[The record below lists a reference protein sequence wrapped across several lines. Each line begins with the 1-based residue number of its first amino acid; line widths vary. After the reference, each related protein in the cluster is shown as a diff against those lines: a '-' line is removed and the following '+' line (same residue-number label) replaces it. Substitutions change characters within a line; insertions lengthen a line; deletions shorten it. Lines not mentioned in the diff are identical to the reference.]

1 VGAVT
6 VRDVQ
11 TVPNALWASRQVAD
25 VMQTAVDQLIVGPDI
40 STMQAME
47 MMVTRGADQ
56 LIVVQDDLVL
66 GLLTRASIGQFIELH
81 QPRR

>member
-1 VGAVT
+1 
-6 VRDVQ
+6 
-11 TVPNALWASRQVAD
+11 
-25 VMQTAVDQLIVGPDI
+25 
-40 STMQAME
+40 ME

>member
-1 VGAVT
+1 
-6 VRDVQ
+6 
-11 TVPNALWASRQVAD
+11 VPNGLWASRQVAD

>member
-1 VGAVT
+1 
-6 VRDVQ
+6 
-11 TVPNALWASRQVAD
+11 VAD